1 MPSLSFRISFSWS
14 SLPWLQSLTSLGL
27 SVSLPSS
34 LPKQNYN
41 IESTLPA
48 AFLDLVVEVE
58 DFKEHVWSHVSIR
71 SLIMNQFSYL
81 LFGKTFFDTFQ
92 CLLETIPLLKNH
104 LSYRCLKFGSQTC
117 HFNRKLRWIDSLFH
131 NLVANISMCSIYDY
145 FCFPFQIMRLVFL
158 VEVHRL

>member
-14 SLPWLQSLTSLGL
+14 SLSWLQSLTSLGL

-92 CLLETIPLLKNH
+92 CILETIPLLKNH
-104 LSYRCLKFGSQTC
+104 LLYRCLKFGSQTC
-117 HFNRKLRWIDSLFH
+117 HFNRKLRWIDNLSH
-131 NLVANISMCSIYDY
+131 TLVANISMCSIYDY